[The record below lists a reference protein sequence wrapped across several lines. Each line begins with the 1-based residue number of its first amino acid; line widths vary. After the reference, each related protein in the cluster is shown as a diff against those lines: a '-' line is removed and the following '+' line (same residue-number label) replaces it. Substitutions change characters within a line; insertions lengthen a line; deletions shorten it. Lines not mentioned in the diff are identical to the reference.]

1 MEYIYQ
7 VSLNLCVS
15 HKKVG
20 VCVLNTATFY
30 DPSDGRIIGTMA
42 CSEPAFDLNTENKNW
57 IEGIFDFKTHYISNG
72 VSVPRPT
79 MPLTVTGSVITGI
92 PQGATVTLGEQSFTV
107 DDGEADIEGYTG
119 IVKITCWPYLDAEV
133 TL

>member
-1 MEYIYQ
+1 MYYPENGEIYGTYANTYENMLIDLADKSYIE
-7 VSLNLCVS
+7 
-15 HKKVG
+15 
-20 VCVLNTATFY
+20 A
-30 DPSDGRIIGTMA
+30 PDGDI
-42 CSEPAFDLNTENKNW
+42 D
-57 IEGIFDFKTHYISNG
+57 ISNKYVDNG
-72 VSVPRPT
+72 EVKIRPA

-92 PQGATVTLGEQSFTV
+92 PQGATVTLGEQSFAV

>member
-1 MEYIYQ
+1 MYYPENGEIYGIYANTHENMLIDLAGQTYIEAPDGDLDITNKY
-7 VSLNLCVS
+7 VDS
-15 HKKVG
+15 G
-20 VCVLNTATFY
+20 VIT
-30 DPSDGRIIGTMA
+30 
-42 CSEPAFDLNTENKNW
+42 
-57 IEGIFDFKTHYISNG
+57 
-72 VSVPRPT
+72 PRPS
-79 MPLTVTGSVITGI
+79 MSLSVSDSIISGI

>member
-1 MEYIYQ
+1 MFGYVYDTIGYITKIVQ
-7 VSLNLCVS
+7 A
-15 HKKVG
+15 
-20 VCVLNTATFY
+20 ATEESVRLEMGDGEKFIL
-30 DPSDGRIIGTMA
+30 SDTMFNE
-42 CSEPAFDLNTENKNW
+42 SE
-57 IEGIFDFKTHYISNG
+57 HYVKGSKIRQ
-72 VSVPRPT
+72 RPT

-92 PQGATVTLGEQSFTV
+92 PQGATVTLDQQSFIV